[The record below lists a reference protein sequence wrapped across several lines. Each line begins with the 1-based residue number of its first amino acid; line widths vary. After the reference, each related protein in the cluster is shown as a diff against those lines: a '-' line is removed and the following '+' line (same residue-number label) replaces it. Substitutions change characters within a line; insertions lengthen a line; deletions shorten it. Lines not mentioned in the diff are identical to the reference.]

1 VPAAAALLAAQA
13 RSRASGRY
21 DRSLKLTRYLA
32 PGPLLAIGL
41 IVVAVVPWW
50 SFRDHSHWAKVEWIP
65 FTGPVL
71 VARDFFANVA
81 LFIPLGIV
89 IARRSV
95 PTRRIFN
102 AAMIAAGISI
112 LAELTQV
119 YSHSR
124 FPTATDVVANVVGA
138 AAAAALVSR
147 RE

>member
-1 VPAAAALLAAQA
+1 M
-13 RSRASGRY
+13 
-21 DRSLKLTRYLA
+21 KLTRYLT

-50 SFRDHSHWAKVEWIP
+50 SFRDHSHWDKVEWIP

-71 VARDFFANVA
+71 VTRDFFANVA
-81 LFIPLGIV
+81 LFVPLGIV
-89 IARRSV
+89 IARRSA
-95 PTRRIFN
+95 PARRIFN
-102 AAMIAAGISI
+102 AATIAAGISV

-147 RE
+147 RES